1 MIRINLLLVR
11 EVKQRLE
18 LRRQLQVACGLL
30 ILTVGIGLWVFYEQG
45 QTRAARIYE
54 LEQLQAE
61 LKSLEKIVK
70 EVEQF
75 QKQTRLLEKK
85 IEVIGDLKTGQRLP
99 APLLDEISQRLPEQV
114 WLEVIQ
120 ETGPALKISGKS
132 LNGNPGVA
140 DFMKNI
146 ERSPFF
152 GTAGL
157 IESKSETLQNRPVM
171 SFTITVPVLAPK
183 KKSVASQG

>member
-11 EVKQRLE
+11 EVKQRRE
-18 LRRQLQVACGLL
+18 LRLQLQLACVLL
-30 ILTVGIGLWVFYEQG
+30 LLAVGVGLWLFYEQG
-45 QTRAARIYE
+45 RTRDARVRE

-61 LKSLEKIVK
+61 LKALEKIVK

-75 QKQTRLLEKK
+75 QKQTRILEKK
-85 IEVIGDLKTGQRLP
+85 VEVIGDLKKNQRVP
-99 APLLDEISQRLPEQV
+99 APLLDEISRRLPEQI

-120 ETGPALKISGKS
+120 ETGPSWKISGKS

-171 SFTITVPVLAPK
+171 SFTITVPLAPK
-183 KKSVASQG
+183 KKPVAS

>member
-18 LRRQLQVACGLL
+18 LRRQLQVACALL
-30 ILTVGIGLWVFYEQG
+30 IIAVGIGGWVFYEQG
-45 QTRAARIYE
+45 RTRAARVHE
-54 LEQLQAE
+54 LDRLQAE
-61 LKSLEKIVK
+61 LKALEKIVK

-75 QKQTRLLEKK
+75 QKQVRVLEKQ
-85 IEVIGDLKTGQRLP
+85 IEVIGNLKTGQRLP
-99 APLLDEISQRLPEQV
+99 APLLDEISRRLPEQV
-114 WLEVIQ
+114 WLEAIQ
-120 ETGPALKISGKS
+120 ETGPTLKITGKS

-157 IESKSETLQNRPVM
+157 VESKSEMLLNRPVM
-171 SFTITVPVLAPK
+171 SFTITVPVVPK
-183 KKSVASQG
+183 MTQAAS

>member
-11 EVKQRLE
+11 EVRQRLE
-18 LRRQLQVACGLL
+18 LRRQLQVACACL
-30 ILTVGIGLWVFYEQG
+30 IVAVGVAGWLFYEQG
-45 QTRAARIYE
+45 QTRAARVRE
-54 LEQLQAE
+54 LEQLRAE

-75 QKQTRLLEKK
+75 EKQARLLEKK
-85 IEVIGDLKTGQRLP
+85 IEVIGGLQASKRIP
-99 APLLDEISQRLPEQV
+99 APLLDEISRRLPEQV

-120 ETGPALKISGKS
+120 ENGPALKISGKS

-146 ERSPFF
+146 EQSPFF

-157 IESKSETLQNRPVM
+157 VESKSEALQNRPVM
-171 SFTITVPVLAPK
+171 SFTIMVPVVPK
-183 KKSVASQG
+183 KKQAES

>member
-11 EVKQRLE
+11 EVKQRRE
-18 LRRQLQVACGLL
+18 LRLQLQLAGVLL
-30 ILTVGIGLWVFYEQG
+30 LLAVGAGLWLFYEQG
-45 QTRAARIYE
+45 RTRDARVRE

-61 LKSLEKIVK
+61 LKALEKIVK

-75 QKQTRLLEKK
+75 QKQTRILEKK
-85 IEVIGDLKTGQRLP
+85 VEVIGDLKKNQRVP
-99 APLLDEISQRLPEQV
+99 APLLDEISRRLPEQI

-120 ETGPALKISGKS
+120 ETGPSWKISGKS

-171 SFTITVPVLAPK
+171 SFTITVPLAPK
-183 KKSVASQG
+183 KKPVAS

>member
-18 LRRQLQVACGLL
+18 LRRQLQVVCGLL
-30 ILTVGIGLWVFYEQG
+30 IITLGLGAWLFYEQAR
-45 QTRAARIYE
+45 TRTARVFE
-54 LEQLQAE
+54 LDRLHAE
-61 LKSLEKIVK
+61 LKALEKIVK

-75 QKQTRLLEKK
+75 QKQVRILEKK
-85 IEVIGDLKTGQRLP
+85 IDVIQDLKGGQRLP
-99 APLLDEISQRLPEQV
+99 APLLDEISRRLPEQV
-114 WLEVIQ
+114 WLEAIQ
-120 ETGPALKISGKS
+120 ETGPTLKISGKS

-157 IESKSETLQNRPVM
+157 VESKSETFLNRPVM
-171 SFTITVPVLAPK
+171 SFTITVPIAPK
-183 KKSVASQG
+183 KKQATS

>member
-18 LRRQLQVACGLL
+18 LRRQLQVACGCL
-30 ILTVGIGLWVFYEQG
+30 IVALGVGGWLFYKQG
-45 QTRAARIYE
+45 QTRLARLHE
-54 LEQLQAE
+54 LDQLQAE
-61 LKSLEKIVK
+61 LKALDKIVK

-75 QKQTRLLEKK
+75 EKQARLLEKK
-85 IEVIGDLKTGQRLP
+85 HDVIGDLQAGKRIP
-99 APLLDEISQRLPEQV
+99 APLLDEISRRLPEQV

-157 IESKSETLQNRPVM
+157 VESKSETLQNRPVM
-171 SFTITVPVLAPK
+171 SFTITVPVVPK
-183 KKSVASQG
+183 KKQAES